1 MKIVGDDYT
10 LVPAVENSF
19 GNCWDLYVKLPRID
33 KSSGRTRNEL
43 KVIAYG
49 ITMEYAL
56 QKIIN
61 YRISKEVD
69 EIELVDYLEQ
79 YNKAITRLEKDI
91 RKKLKTSKNEIEEE
105 NK

>member
-19 GNCWDLYVKLPRID
+19 SNCWDLYVKLPRID

-69 EIELVDYLEQ
+69 EIELVDYLDR